1 MQQQQISDLSIF
13 LSSLICILLDD
24 SVGRIEPFKTFMW
37 PNLSAYHWLFNETL
51 AVFTCKHEL
60 RNIWFDMQA
69 REERKRTLGLVYFL
83 LDAA

>member
-1 MQQQQISDLSIF
+1 M
-13 LSSLICILLDD
+13 LLDE
-24 SVGRIEPFKTFMW
+24 SMGGIEPFKPSMW
-37 PNLSAYHWLFNETL
+37 PNLVAYHWLFNETL